1 MKLVW
6 LVAMPTLFFIKA
18 RLWVIQ
24 IYLIFHY
31 EGVLQRGDLLVIMNF
46 SMMEFWHSFQ
56 MLKVA
61 AGQMMNLYRP

>member
-1 MKLVW
+1 
-6 LVAMPTLFFIKA
+6 MPTLSFIMA

-46 SMMEFWHSFQ
+46 FMMEFWHSFQ

-61 AGQMMNLYRP
+61 AAGQMMNFYRP